1 MSVEGL
7 RIWPWGGDEAGTH
20 DSVQG
25 GGFKPVL
32 RPQSPVPPQKGE
44 RGGLGPGLTR
54 PLSLGRERER
64 ERARGLL
71 IVVPECHLRAIV
83 YSSGETESRSRS
95 LGGLHLSLE
104 AGWGLV
110 FWFCGG
116 GASDL
121 ARIDQLRQTAQ

>member
-64 ERARGLL
+64 ERESERLADRGTRMSSSCHSLL
-71 IVVPECHLRAIV
+71 LRRDRV
-83 YSSGETESRSRS
+83 T
-95 LGGLHLSLE
+95 LPVFGGL
-104 AGWGLV
+104 AP
-110 FWFCGG
+110 
-116 GASDL
+116 
-121 ARIDQLRQTAQ
+121 